1 MQKILFQG
9 GGNVLS
15 NMSAYAI
22 EWRGEI
28 WMTAEHAYQSA
39 KFESETIK
47 EYIRN
52 ARSAYAAKVI
62 AGENIQSV
70 KENWLSQRL
79 SVMEDVLRCKIA
91 QHPHVCKKLL
101 ETGEGLIIEDTD
113 DSFWGKGSSGDG
125 QNHLGQLWMKLRSEH
140 ISSAV

>member
-62 AGENIQSV
+62 ADENIQSV
-70 KENWLSQRL
+70 KENWLS
-79 SVMEDVLRCKIA
+79 K
-91 QHPHVCKKLL
+91 
-101 ETGEGLIIEDTD
+101 
-113 DSFWGKGSSGDG
+113 DS
-125 QNHLGQLWMKLRSEH
+125 L
-140 ISSAV
+140 